1 MEGFIIILV
10 LLGFW
15 LAYCI
20 QEIIR
25 LKAKVE
31 ALEIG
36 LKRYRLEL
44 KTDINRVEKDLQRH
58 VHVKLH
64 GAPIGPQEK

>member
-1 MEGFIIILV
+1 MDGFIIILV

-20 QEIIR
+20 EEIIR

-44 KTDINRVEKDLQRH
+44 KTDINRVEIA
-58 VHVKLH
+58 LH
-64 GAPIGPQEK
+64 NHIRLGDK